1 MKNLFVGL
9 MTAVMVT
16 ACSPAEQQ
24 SSDTSNQAGTDFSLD
39 YEYYQ
44 LDNGLNVI
52 LHRDDSDPIVAAAT
66 IIHVGSS
73 REETGRTG
81 FAHLFEHMAFNDS
94 ENVPRGA
101 NRQMIEELG
110 GSRNGGTWSDGT
122 IYYEVVPK
130 DAIEKLMWI
139 DSDRFGY
146 MINTVTE
153 SALER
158 EKQVVKNEKRQR
170 VDNQPYGHTGAIIRR
185 ALYPA
190 GHPYSWT
197 VIGELEDLQA
207 ATLADVREF
216 YDRYYGPSNATLVI
230 AGDIDIEETKALVET
245 WFGEI
250 PAGQD
255 ISDLAPMPVS
265 LDESKRL
272 SHLDNFARL
281 PELRITIP
289 TVEEYHPDSYA
300 LEALAQLLADGKRAP
315 LYRHVVEEDG
325 LAPGVR
331 ASQNSSEL
339 AGEFSIAVRG
349 NAGVA
354 LDDVSA
360 SIDRA
365 LADFEQNGFDDRD
378 LERIKA
384 GLETSFYQGVSS
396 VLNKAFQLATYAEYA
411 GDPGYFQTDIQRIQ
425 AVTREDVLRVYNTY
439 VKDANAIYTS
449 VVPKAAPELVLAGSV
464 DAGIVEEAIVAG
476 AEPTFDDSEADYE
489 RTVTV
494 HDRSEPPLGP
504 MPEIKTPVV
513 SDNLAENGVRLL
525 NIESNELPLFNFEL
539 YIPGGVWL
547 EDDSD
552 YGVNALTASLMN
564 EGTAMR
570 TPAELEDDIGLLGS
584 SLSIN
589 SSMDGIIL
597 RGSGLAR
604 NFEDT
609 LAIASEMLQ
618 SPRFEQADFDRLKQ
632 QTLTR
637 IQASETSPMSIAS
650 RAAFATL
657 YPADFRAATPTVGT
671 SETVGNLE
679 LADVQAFYQQ
689 AIRPNNAA
697 FSVAGAL
704 DSERVQRAFNSQFGS
719 WTAAADTSDQ
729 SNGQSEAPVAAAT
742 ELPNWVFVD
751 LPDAKQSVL
760 FMAAQG
766 PSSYS
771 SDEYDLDVAINRLG
785 GGSSAQLFQT
795 LRIQLGYTYGAYA
808 TVYGGRYNGPALAYS
823 SVRANVTSEAMEVF
837 QGLIEGY
844 DAQFSEADLATTQ
857 NILIK
862 SQTRAYE
869 SLGQKTGML
878 SEMARYNRTSDYV
891 SARQNRVANM
901 STDRVSELLN
911 QYLPQDKLL
920 YVIVGDKATQY
931 DTLVEQLGEPREL
944 DRWGQPVE

>member
-1 MKNLFVGL
+1 MKHLFVGF
-9 MTAVMVT
+9 MAVAIAT
-16 ACSPAEQQ
+16 ACSPT
-24 SSDTSNQAGTDFSLD
+24 DTSNTAANSQPSNELTLD

-52 LHRDDSDPIVAAAT
+52 LHRDNSDPIVAAAT

-130 DAIEKLMWI
+130 DALEKLMWI

-255 ISDLAPMPVS
+255 ISDLAPMPVTLEQS
-265 LDESKRL
+265 VRL

-315 LYRHVVEEDG
+315 LYRHIVEDDG
-325 LAPGVR
+325 LAPSVR

-349 NAGVA
+349 NAGVV
-354 LDDVSA
+354 LDDINA
-360 SIDRA
+360 SLERA

-425 AVTREDVLRVYNTY
+425 AVSREDVLRVYNTY
-439 VKDANAIYTS
+439 VKGANAVYTS
-449 VVPKAAPELVLAGSV
+449 VVPKASPELVLTGSV
-464 DAGIVEEAIVAG
+464 DAGIKEEAIVAG
-476 AEPTFDDSEADYE
+476 AEPSFDDSEADYE
-489 RTVTV
+489 RTPTV

-504 MPEIKTPVV
+504 MPEIQTPTVH
-513 SDNLAENGVRLL
+513 DAIADNGVRLL
-525 NIESNELPLFNFEL
+525 SIESNELPLFNFEL
-539 YIPGGVWL
+539 FIPGGVWQ
-547 EDDSD
+547 EAEGQ
-552 YGVNALTASLMN
+552 YGINALTASLMN

-584 SLSIN
+584 SLSIS
-589 SSMDGIIL
+589 SSMDGMVV

-604 NFEDT
+604 NFEAT

-618 SPRFEQADFDRLKQ
+618 SPRFDEADFNRLKQ

-637 IQASETSPMSIAS
+637 IQASETSPNSIAS
-650 RAAFATL
+650 RATFATL
-657 YPADFRAATPTVGT
+657 YPAEFRAASPTVGT
-671 SETVGNLE
+671 LDSVASIE
-679 LADVQAFYQQ
+679 LNDVQAFYQQ
-689 AIRPNNAA
+689 AVQPNNASL
-697 FSVAGAL
+697 SVAGDL
-704 DSERVQRAFNSQFGS
+704 DSKRIQTAFNQQFS
-719 WTAAADTSDQ
+719 NWTRHSDSASH
-729 SNGQSEAPVAAAT
+729 SNILNEAISAPRT

-751 LPDAKQSVL
+751 LPEAKQSVL
-760 FMAAQG
+760 FMGTQG

-771 SDEYDLDVAINRLG
+771 TDAFDLEAAINRLG

-808 TVYGGRYNGPALAYS
+808 AVYGGRYNGPTLAYS
-823 SVRANVTSEAMEVF
+823 SVRANVTSEAMDVF
-837 QGLIEGY
+837 RGLIEGY
-844 DAQFSEADLATTQ
+844 EAQFTDADLATTQ

-869 SLGQKTGML
+869 SLSQKTGML
-878 SEMARYNRTSDYV
+878 SEMARYHRPSDYV
-891 SARQNRVANM
+891 AARQTRVANM
-901 STDRVSELLN
+901 TTDRVSELLN
-911 QYLPQDKLL
+911 QYLAKDQLL

-931 DTLVEQLGEPREL
+931 DALVEQLGEPLVL
-944 DRWGQPVE
+944 DRWGQPIQ